1 MLPRTSP
8 VERGA
13 AREKHGQGSSATEE
27 TKADHTAGEGSA
39 RIVVLGRIL
48 APYGVNGWIKARAFT
63 TSLDSLMA
71 YRSWWLAANDSG
83 WREFAVLEARQ
94 HADSV
99 LALLDG
105 LSRREDAAA
114 WRGASIG
121 VPRSALPTPA
131 GDEVYLVDLI
141 GLTVVNRSGET
152 LGRVAGLME
161 TGAHAVLRVEDA
173 ARSVRLI
180 PLVSAYVD
188 AIEMTAGRILV
199 DWHAD
204 Y

>member
-1 MLPRTSP
+1 M
-8 VERGA
+8 
-13 AREKHGQGSSATEE
+13 
-27 TKADHTAGEGSA
+27 
-39 RIVVLGRIL
+39 LGRVL

-63 TSLDSLMA
+63 ASPDSLMR
-71 YRSWWLAANDSG
+71 YRSWWLAANEDDDRG
-83 WREFAVLEARQ
+83 WRELVVLETRK

-99 LALLDG
+99 LARLEG
-105 LSRREDAAA
+105 LNRREDAAA

-121 VPRSALPTPA
+121 VPRSTLPVPA
-131 GDEVYLVDLI
+131 RDEVYLVDLI
-141 GLTVVNRSGET
+141 GLTVVNRDGET

-173 ARSVRLI
+173 ARSERLI

-188 AIEMTAGRILV
+188 AIEMAAGRIVV
-199 DWHAD
+199 DWRAD